1 MASTIEPPQT
11 RREAENKRKEKKET
25 SAICIPEPRKHQTR
39 PWKAQHRIKTILNW
53 IPFIWNSLQVRRRC
67 LQIRETIIHP
77 NTTSYGARTQGFL
90 HENDERERKRERES
104 REREGSFRWVFPT
117 GMSMGSNL
125 KMATVG
131 SEWTVAAIGLDFLK
145 AHFSGLMCWFVLKA
159 LFGI

>member
-90 HENDERERKRERES
+90 HENDERERKRERERVE
-104 REREGSFRWVFPT
+104 RERVAFVGSFLLGWAWVQIWKWRPLEAN
-117 GMSMGSNL
+117 GPL
-125 KMATVG
+125 LLL
-131 SEWTVAAIGLDFLK
+131 GLISWRPIFQASCVDSF
-145 AHFSGLMCWFVLKA
+145 
-159 LFGI
+159 